1 MTERQPVSA
10 PGLGGRTPS
19 TLDRVVGGRRGRRRR
34 RVAVMTTLAALI
46 VAVFLIS
53 LMVGNTFY
61 PPSDVVRVVLGQDV
75 PGASFTVGRLRL
87 PRAVLAVIAGA
98 SFGLAGVTFQT
109 MLRNPLASP
118 DIIGISA
125 GSSAAAAFAIVT
137 LSLGATEV
145 SVFAIVVGLA
155 VAVLVYVLAYRG
167 GVAGTRL
174 ILIGIGVAAMLDS
187 VTTYILSRAAQWD
200 LQEATRWLTGSL
212 NGTSWSQVG
221 PVVVA
226 LLMLGPVLLA
236 QSRSLAATRLGDD
249 TAAALGV
256 RVDRTRLIVIVAA
269 VGLIAFATAASG
281 PIAFVAFLSGPIAS
295 RIVGRGGSMLM
306 PAALVGALLVLV
318 ADLTGQYLLGARYPV
333 GVVTGV
339 LGAPFLI
346 WLIIR
351 TNRAGGS
358 L

>member
-1 MTERQPVSA
+1 MDLVSEA
-10 PGLGGRTPS
+10 RS
-19 TLDRVVGGRRGRRRR
+19 TIDRVTGGRRIRARRR
-34 RVAVMTTLAALI
+34 AVVMVVLTVLI
-46 VAVFLIS
+46 VVVFAVS
-53 LMVGNTFY
+53 LMVGKSFY
-61 PPSDVVRVVLGQDV
+61 PPSDVLRVIAGEDV
-75 PGASFTVGRLRL
+75 AGATFTVGRLRL

-137 LSLGATEV
+137 LSLGATAV

-155 VAVLVYVLAYRG
+155 VAILVYLLSYRG

-174 ILIGIGVAAMLDS
+174 ILIGIGIAAMLDS
-187 VTTYILSRAAQWD
+187 LTAYVLSRAAQWD

-212 NGTSWSQVG
+212 NGTSWPQVA

-226 LLMLGPVLLA
+226 LLVLGPVLLG
-236 QSRSLAATRLGDD
+236 QSKNLAATQLGDD

-256 RVDRTRLIVIVAA
+256 RVNRTRLIIVVAA

-295 RIVGRGGSMLM
+295 RVVGRGGHMLV
-306 PAALVGALLVLV
+306 PAALVGALLVLA
-318 ADLTGQYLLGARYPV
+318 ADFAGQFLLGARYPV